1 MFVEPHETRR
11 RPFRDSVPP
20 NTNCV
25 NGLLILGR
33 LYFSVPPPRERLLFT
48 LLPGSLLSARTASLG
63 EQLLK
68 PQGQAILRCCPVR
81 ALAPCAL
88 EPRARSRGI

>member
-1 MFVEPHETRR
+1 MFVEPRETRR

-20 NTNCV
+20 NTSVC
-25 NGLLILGR
+25 GLLILGR
-33 LYFSVPPPRERLLFT
+33 LSFSERLLFT